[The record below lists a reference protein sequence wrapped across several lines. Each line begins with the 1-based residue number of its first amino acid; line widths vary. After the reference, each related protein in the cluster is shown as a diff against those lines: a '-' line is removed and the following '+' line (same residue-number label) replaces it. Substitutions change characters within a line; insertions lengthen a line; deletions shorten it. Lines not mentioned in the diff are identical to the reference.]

1 MPVTLEDPFQL
12 ASFSSTTHHHQHHQ
26 AVSCSPEK
34 EFRSTEGGEDNLLV
48 VAVQGEGVQLFNTAD
63 QKCILSYSSPPGYSF
78 AGSAQTLH
86 KATHRNIYAVVAKGT
101 DIPTKEEGK
110 LIWMWKDETS
120 SDKDIDMS
128 EDAVVKP
135 STARKNVQKFDRK
148 IHQLFVSSL
157 LPNHVVLANTDG
169 SLSLV
174 TEDLK
179 RVVNTKDQPT
189 PAPKSKK
196 DKNSKPVIVNTTW
209 ATTFNTT
216 GSWIPVSALACN
228 TLIILTVTESSADK
242 IAVTFSYVNEEHRG
256 FSTFGH
262 VDIMTGGAQ
271 GFAFDVKSG
280 QFSFMTAGQL
290 KVYQFAV
297 SQGDHIVSATE
308 SLTLPLPGYVLS
320 STATP
325 SKKGAKAASETDA
338 RIQRTDSIA
347 LGDNYLA
354 VAGNHKTGDKSEL
367 TLTVWDVKYGTLQA
381 KHVIPGNFN
390 AQDTTCSLTVLPD
403 SVLVLT
409 ISTLVGTSI
418 KSDIYLCPFY
428 SEPMSLLGAM
438 GRMKDTAPFIGLQGP
453 ALSQDAYTTTT
464 TALLAPSN
472 VGGTVK
478 ASALAASHLNKQV
491 DLAQKIEQETLK
503 KLSSES
509 ATPTVAVFEKVFFA
523 NIERLSQEAIDDMM
537 ARYGVDQEKA
547 RNAANNVEE
556 SKPQAM
562 EVDSVP
568 VKTAEDDSSKKKS
581 KKKAAKAAAK
591 AAAAAAKEAEK
602 AKEPVDGSSSES
614 SSDEDDDGDE
624 EKVIMLSSDEE
635 NDEAEGDKELEDEEY
650 KQREEQE
657 RARLEAHMEKMKGW
671 LKTEEEAVKNQKL
684 HRREQRVARK
694 ATPRP
699 ELSHHFLT
707 TVVGRC
713 FRRLPNGQPDMT
725 FWPEMVVRYLIFNQL
740 VGNSNPGAGQSG
752 IALELMEREQ
762 WSLIEL
768 ALQKLH
774 DIPELDMITMLK
786 QVIGLN
792 KNKHN
797 NSTSSETTTTTSHS
811 STSTA
816 SSLPSSTSSAS
827 TSTSSSSSVPDIPH
841 FLHLIMAAP
850 RNEVF
855 MQQALKRLNVEELSI
870 VLEILKDW
878 ICSWSELGGIGHS
891 KHGSVKLPNYSL
903 MVDFTTVLMDV
914 HFPSLIMS
922 PHLHPVLKAIQGS
935 IQKETEV
942 SNQLEQT
949 LRGPLGLFDRKHKDM
964 VRRKKAARLNGSVPA
979 GGLMAEKKK
988 KREGDTV
995 ASDYVVEIIH
1005 L

>member
-12 ASFSSTTHHHQHHQ
+12 ASFSSTTHHHQHPQ

-34 EFRSTEGGEDNLLV
+34 EARSTDDSENNLLV

-86 KATHRNIYAVVAKGT
+86 KATHRNVYAVVAKGT

-110 LIWMWKDETS
+110 VIWMWRDETS
-120 SDKDIDMS
+120 SDKDAEIS
-128 EDAVVKP
+128 EDAAVKP

-157 LPNHVVLANTDG
+157 LPNHVVLTNTDG

-179 RVVNTKDQPT
+179 RVVNTKDHPT

-216 GSWIPVSALACN
+216 GSWIPASALARN
-228 TLIILTVTESSADK
+228 TLIILTITESSAEK
-242 IAVTFSYVNEEHRG
+242 ITVTFSYVNEEHRG

-262 VDIMTGGAQ
+262 IDIVTGSGAL

-297 SQGDHIVSATE
+297 SQGDHIISATE

-325 SKKGAKAASETDA
+325 SKKGAKATSETDA
-338 RIQRTDSIA
+338 RIQHTDSIA

-367 TLTVWDVKYGTLQA
+367 TLTVWDIKYGTLQA
-381 KHVIPGNFN
+381 KHTIPGNFS

-409 ISTLVGTSI
+409 ISALAGTSI

-453 ALSQDAYTTTT
+453 ALSQDAYTSTT

-478 ASALAASHLNKQV
+478 ASALAATHLNKQV

-509 ATPTVAVFEKVFFA
+509 ATPTVAAFEKVFFA

-547 RNAANNVEE
+547 RNVANNVEE
-556 SKPQAM
+556 SKPEAM

-568 VKTAEDDSSKKKS
+568 VKTAEDELLKKKN

-591 AAAAAAKEAEK
+591 AAAAAKEAEK

-624 EKVIMLSSDEE
+624 EEVIMLSSDEE
-635 NDEAEGDKELEDEEY
+635 NDEADGDKDMEDDEY

-657 RARLEAHMEKMKGW
+657 RASLEAHMEKMKGW
-671 LKTEEEAVKNQKL
+671 LKTEEEAIKNQKL

-797 NSTSSETTTTTSHS
+797 STSSETTTSTSHSTSTSSLPGSTSS
-811 STSTA
+811 STST
-816 SSLPSSTSSAS
+816 
-827 TSTSSSSSVPDIPH
+827 SSSSVPDIPH

-855 MQQALKRLNVEELSI
+855 MQQAVKRLNVEELSI

-878 ICSWSELGGIGHS
+878 ICNWSELGGIGHS

>member
-12 ASFSSTTHHHQHHQ
+12 ASFSSTTHHHQHHK

-34 EFRSTEGGEDNLLV
+34 EARSAEDGEDNLLV

-78 AGSAQTLH
+78 TGSAQTLH
-86 KATHRNIYAVVAKGT
+86 KATHRNVYAVVAKGT

-110 LIWMWKDETS
+110 VIWMWKDES
-120 SDKDIDMS
+120 SADKDTDMS
-128 EDAVVKP
+128 EDTVVTP

-157 LPNHVVLANTDG
+157 LPSHVILTNTDG

-179 RVVNTKDQPT
+179 RVVNTKDHPT
-189 PAPKSKK
+189 PPKSKK
-196 DKNSKPVIVNTTW
+196 DKNSKPQIVNTTW

-216 GSWIPVSALACN
+216 GSWIPVSALARN

-242 IAVTFSYVNEEHRG
+242 ITVTFSYVNEEHRG

-262 VDIMTGGAQ
+262 IDIEGAGAL
-271 GFAFDVKSG
+271 GFAFDIKSG

-320 STATP
+320 SAASP
-325 SKKGAKAASETDA
+325 SKKGAKASSETDSK
-338 RIQRTDSIA
+338 IQRTDSIA

-367 TLTVWDVKYGTLQA
+367 TLTVWDIKYGTLQA
-381 KHVIPGNFN
+381 KHIIPGNF

-409 ISTLVGTSI
+409 ISALAGTSI

-438 GRMKDTAPFIGLQGP
+438 GKMMDTAPFIGLQGP
-453 ALSQDAYTTTT
+453 ALSQDAYTATT

-472 VGGTVK
+472 IGGTVK
-478 ASALAASHLNKQV
+478 VSALAATHLKKQV
-491 DLAQKIEQETLK
+491 DLAMSIEQETLK

-509 ATPTVAVFEKVFFA
+509 STPTVAAFEKVFFA

-547 RNAANNVEE
+547 RNVANTVVDN
-556 SKPQAM
+556 KPEAM

-568 VKTAEDDSSKKKS
+568 VKTTEEESSKKKS
-581 KKKAAKAAAK
+581 KKKAAKAAK
-591 AAAAAAKEAEK
+591 AAAVKEAEK

-624 EKVIMLSSDEE
+624 EEVIMLSSDEE
-635 NDEAEGDKELEDEEY
+635 HDDEGDKDVEDEEY

-657 RARLEAHMEKMKGW
+657 RASLEAHMEKMKGW
-671 LKTEEEAVKNQKL
+671 LKTEEEAIKNQKL

-694 ATPRP
+694 AAPRP

-792 KNKHN
+792 KNKHHH
-797 NSTSSETTTTTSHS
+797 STSSSETSTSPS
-811 STSTA
+811 KSTA
-816 SSLPSSTSSAS
+816 SSLPSSTSTSTA
-827 TSTSSSSSVPDIPH
+827 TSTSSTSVPDISH

-855 MQQALKRLNVEELSI
+855 MQQAVKRLNVEELSI

-891 KHGSVKLPNYSL
+891 KSGSVKLPNYSL
-903 MVDFTTVLMDV
+903 MVEFTTVLMDV

-922 PHLHPVLKAIQGS
+922 PHLHPLLKAIQGS
-935 IQKETEV
+935 IQRETEV

-964 VRRKKAARLNGSVPA
+964 IRRKKAARLNGGVPTA
-979 GGLMAEKKK
+979 SSFMAEKKK